1 MKRHT
6 LEVDSIIKTFGGHQL
21 LTDVY
26 LQCQTNEVVGLLG
39 RNGSGKSSLLKIIFG
54 SLPADNKSIR
64 IDGRVYPKAYIHRNM
79 IAYLPQQNFLPENK
93 QVTDV
98 IRIFLASKKARWNV
112 TEDERIKKYVN
123 RHVSELSSGEK
134 RYLEVFLLLNLPAA
148 FILLDEPFSAVEPLY
163 RQSISELIIQHK
175 ATKGFIIADHDY
187 QTIME
192 ISDRTKLIFQGSC
205 RLVESR
211 DELVALNYLPK
222 NYMPSSAFDG
232 EKFLVDALTLK
243 DLALDDPYQENS
255 FFSKF
260 EKPASKG
267 GKSFLE
273 KVIRSPSRNLDALV
287 CRRDAIKFIQECGGA
302 IQVDKKLIN
311 FVDYYINFNGSLIQ
325 ANAVDSLI
333 ATARNY
339 YRASNDFYII
349 RTGIKHVVDFISY
362 ITTLIETFNQSDVP
376 VHLSSLFF
384 EAESILLQGN
394 IGRATRD
401 YKQKPLAVNIGRYD
415 TLFRKV
421 LKGDI
426 QNLLSIIY
434 EIEAYEAVAK
444 TATNLNLQ
452 YPEYLNSSNPS
463 IEVEGLFHPLLEH
476 PVSND
481 FIIGTSG
488 NLCFLTGANM
498 SGKSTFLKSFAIA
511 VYLSHLGLPVPAKK
525 MTTTV
530 SNGLFTT
537 INLSDDLNQGYSH
550 FYHEVKRV
558 KEAAYRIKEEG
569 KMIVIFDEL
578 FRGTNV
584 KDASE
589 SSLSIISAL
598 ANIPDSLFLISTHI
612 IEIAEKLGDKKS
624 VFFRSFNTKL
634 ENDEPVYDY
643 RMIKGVS
650 KESLGALI
658 VRRERIIELLAQKK
672 TNQP

>member
-1 MKRHT
+1 
-6 LEVDSIIKTFGGHQL
+6 
-21 LTDVY
+21 
-26 LQCQTNEVVGLLG
+26 
-39 RNGSGKSSLLKIIFG
+39 
-54 SLPADNKSIR
+54 
-64 IDGRVYPKAYIHRNM
+64 
-79 IAYLPQQNFLPENK
+79 
-93 QVTDV
+93 
-98 IRIFLASKKARWNV
+98 
-112 TEDERIKKYVN
+112 
-123 RHVSELSSGEK
+123 
-134 RYLEVFLLLNLPAA
+134 
-148 FILLDEPFSAVEPLY
+148 
-163 RQSISELIIQHK
+163 
-175 ATKGFIIADHDY
+175 
-187 QTIME
+187 
-192 ISDRTKLIFQGSC
+192 
-205 RLVESR
+205 
-211 DELVALNYLPK
+211 
-222 NYMPSSAFDG
+222 
-232 EKFLVDALTLK
+232 
-243 DLALDDPYQENS
+243 
-255 FFSKF
+255 
-260 EKPASKG
+260 
-267 GKSFLE
+267 
-273 KVIRSPSRNLDALV
+273 
-287 CRRDAIKFIQECGGA
+287 
-302 IQVDKKLIN
+302 
-311 FVDYYINFNGSLIQ
+311 
-325 ANAVDSLI
+325 
-333 ATARNY
+333 
-339 YRASNDFYII
+339 
-349 RTGIKHVVDFISY
+349 
-362 ITTLIETFNQSDVP
+362 
-376 VHLSSLFF
+376 
-384 EAESILLQGN
+384 
-394 IGRATRD
+394 
-401 YKQKPLAVNIGRYD
+401 
-415 TLFRKV
+415 
-421 LKGDI
+421 
-426 QNLLSIIY
+426 
-434 EIEAYEAVAK
+434 AYEAVAK